1 MKFISNLF
9 KKYAPAIY
17 GWTYLICILLFAII
31 YFLLPVGSFKVQNVD
46 ISNPITFLYFST
58 ITITTVGYGDVSP
71 VSIAAQAAVTL
82 EPIFGL
88 FLIGFFLN
96 SLAQRQS
103 QKISQ
108 EEKEKA
114 AQTEFALIKK
124 RLLKAHEV
132 LALTISNYELY
143 VFALTTPIVRRMIE
157 PVRVNQNFHFQDL
170 QDLFE
175 PTFFEAAPDD
185 SSVKLY
191 FRRQNELTNEI
202 KAFLLSTELTP
213 WPDAE
218 LACREILIN
227 CSHADIAGT
236 IAGHEKSSQEK
247 QVIVNIIRSYA
258 GQPAYAEGAN
268 LINAYVA
275 LYKVVK
281 QNLVLIEKYN
291 ATIIAARL

>member
-9 KKYAPAIY
+9 KNYSPAIY
-17 GWTYLICILLFAII
+17 GWTYLVCILLFAII
-31 YFLLPVGSFKVQNVD
+31 YYFLPVGSFKVQNVD
-46 ISNPITFLYFST
+46 IGNPITCLYFST

-71 VSIAAQAAVTL
+71 MSIAAQIVVTL
-82 EPIFGL
+82 EPILGL

-108 EEKEKA
+108 EEKENA
-114 AQTEFALIKK
+114 AQKEFALMKK

-132 LALTISNYELY
+132 LTLTISNYEHY
-143 VFALTTPIVRRMIE
+143 VFALTTPIVRRVIE
-157 PVRVNQNFHFQDL
+157 PIRVNKNFEFQDL

-175 PTFFEAAPDD
+175 PTFFEAAPND
-185 SSVKLY
+185 SSVKHY

-218 LACREILIN
+218 LVCREILIN
-227 CSHADIAGT
+227 CSHADIAET
-236 IAGHEKSSQEK
+236 IAGHEKNSQEK
-247 QVIVNIIRSYA
+247 QAIVNIIKNYS
-258 GQPAYAEGAN
+258 GKPAYAEGAN
-268 LINAYVA
+268 LINSYAA

-291 ATIIAARL
+291 AAITAAMF